1 MPNDNIRTS
10 LDKIFPPKC
19 DGLPIKGDAPLR
31 LVSVTFPPGY
41 GQIHPT
47 SYFQK
52 LILKVLQNGT

>member
-1 MPNDNIRTS
+1 MTILEQS

-19 DGLPIKGDAPLR
+19 DGLLIKGDAPLH

-52 LILKVLQNGT
+52 LNLKVLQNGT

>member
-1 MPNDNIRTS
+1 LSFVWTPNDNVRNI

-47 SYFQK
+47 SY
-52 LILKVLQNGT
+52 L